1 MKKIVMVFLLTL
13 LFSSAQAIDPRA
25 FDSPEDEARYQAL
38 IEELRCLV
46 CQNQNIADSS
56 APLAKDLRSQV
67 LEMINQGSTDAEI
80 RTFMT
85 DRYGDFILYA
95 PPVKSSTWALWFGPA
110 VILAGGMIFFIM
122 TLRRRMS
129 LAPETIADPDQE
141 ELDRRI
147 DQLENQD
154 Q

>member
-1 MKKIVMVFLLTL
+1 MKKFAALVFLAL

-25 FDSPEDEARYQAL
+25 FDSPEHEARYQAL
-38 IEELRCLV
+38 IAEIRCLV
-46 CQNQNIADSS
+46 CQNTNIADSS

-67 LEMINQGSTDAEI
+67 LEMIKQGSSDAEI

-95 PPVKSSTWALWFGPA
+95 PPVKSSTWVLWFGPA
-110 VILAGGMIFFIM
+110 VILGGGMLFLVT

-129 LAPETIADPDQE
+129 MTAEILADPDQQ